1 MRKNNLN
8 RHNIIDIMR
17 SYYPEKGNFLLF
29 FFSFLS
35 FLFLSGVFYL
45 NKSNIAWKMLL
56 CNVCFIKKC
65 ILLRHFL

>member
-35 FLFLSGVFYL
+35 VFE
-45 NKSNIAWKMLL
+45 W
-56 CNVCFIKKC
+56 C
-65 ILLRHFL
+65 ILS